1 MYRDFIIFMLGVLTA
16 FMLIIIFNQINDRYG
31 NTPSNKEKREYIKN
45 RMKDIHDALKI
56 ASSEVIIT
64 GHHSIIDNYYEYV
77 KLQLE
82 WLNSEDVMRHGN
94 VEDVM
99 RLRRSCLDLLASN
112 RNRSLRSVV
121 LEDIDDITWET
132 NRLSCTYDYKIRFYT
147 KAYRIYISWLNSND
161 LLCESNS
168 ERELYKA
175 KLEKFAFTKYKII
188 GGYNAK

>member
-1 MYRDFIIFMLGVLTA
+1 MYRDFVIFMLGILTS
-16 FMLIIIFNQINDRYG
+16 FMLIVIFGEINDRYG
-31 NTPSNKEKREYIKN
+31 NTPSNKEKRKYIED
-45 RMKDIHDALKI
+45 RMKDVHDALKI

-64 GHHSIIDNYYEYV
+64 GHYSIIDNYYDYV

-99 RLRRSCLDLLASN
+99 RLRRGCLDLLASN
-112 RNRSLRSVV
+112 RNRSLKSVV

-132 NRLSCTYDYKIRFYT
+132 NRLSSTYDYKIKFYT
-147 KAYRIYISWLNSND
+147 KAYKIYISWLNSND

-175 KLEKFAFTKYKII
+175 KLEKAILHLQSI
-188 GGYNAK
+188 R

>member
-1 MYRDFIIFMLGVLTA
+1 MYRDFIIFMLGVLTS
-16 FMLIIIFNQINDRYG
+16 FMLIIIFREINDRYG
-31 NTPSNKEKREYIKN
+31 NTPSNKEKRKYIED
-45 RMKDIHDALKI
+45 RMKDVHDALKI

-64 GHHSIIDNYYEYV
+64 GHYSIIDNYYEYV

-112 RNRSLRSVV
+112 RNRSLKSVV

-132 NRLSCTYDYKIRFYT
+132 NRLSSTYDYKIKFYT
-147 KAYRIYISWLNSND
+147 KAYKIYISWLNSND
-161 LLCESNS
+161 LLCESAS

-175 KLEKFAFTKYKII
+175 KLEKAILHLQSI
-188 GGYNAK
+188 R

>member
-1 MYRDFIIFMLGVLTA
+1 MYKDFIIFMLGVLTS
-16 FMLIIIFNQINDRYG
+16 FMLIIIFGEIHDRYG
-31 NTPSNKEKREYIKN
+31 NTPSNKEKRKYIED
-45 RMKDIHDALKI
+45 RMKDVYDALKI

-64 GHHSIIDNYYEYV
+64 GHYSIIDNYYEYV

-132 NRLSCTYDYKIRFYT
+132 NRLSSTYDYKIKFYT
-147 KAYRIYISWLNSND
+147 KAYRIYISWLNNND
-161 LLCESNS
+161 LLCESAS

-175 KLEKFAFTKYKII
+175 KLEKAILHLQSI
-188 GGYNAK
+188 R